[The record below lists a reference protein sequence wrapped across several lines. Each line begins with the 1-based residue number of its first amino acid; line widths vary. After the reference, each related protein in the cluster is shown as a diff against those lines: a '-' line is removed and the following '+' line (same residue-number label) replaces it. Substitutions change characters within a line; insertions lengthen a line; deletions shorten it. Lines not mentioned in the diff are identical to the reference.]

1 LARIVARLQRQAL
14 SEGDRESEPPQLAD
28 AVLGGRAQA
37 PRHLRRFGGGG
48 AEYYEVTVVPEIVR
62 RAYET
67 GYGKLL
73 DAIKCDKW
81 LALKNLMPKRDPVHA
96 RFNGHIFCLNSK
108 IRTVLFACTV
118 TKSEEEA
125 RRCAQLL
132 AALGVQAKVYKRLKR
147 YWIVQLNSREVL
159 KLAERLP
166 EWRSALR
173 ELAEKRRIE
182 PKGPVAR
189 RLLELAGSPPLPWQN
204 FKAPAR
210 GARS

>member
-1 LARIVARLQRQAL
+1 LLTLYLGDGCKHPRAFGFSAEGRI
-14 SEGDRESEPPQLAD
+14 
-28 AVLGGRAQA
+28 
-37 PRHLRRFGGGG
+37 
-48 AEYYEVTVVPEIVR
+48 EYYEITVVPEIVR

-67 GYGKLL
+67 GYSKLL

-81 LALKNLMPKRDPVHA
+81 LALKNLMPKRDLVHA
-96 RFNGHIFCLNSK
+96 RFNEYVFCLNYFHSK

-132 AALGVQAKVYKRLKR
+132 ALLGMQAKVYKWPRR
-147 YWIVQLNSREVL
+147 YWIVQLNGREVL
-159 KLAERLP
+159 KLAEPLP
-166 EWRSALR
+166 EWRNALR
-173 ELAEKRRIE
+173 ELAEKRKIE
-182 PKGPVAR
+182 PRGPVAR

-204 FKAPAR
+204 FKALAR

>member
-1 LARIVARLQRQAL
+1 V
-14 SEGDRESEPPQLAD
+14 
-28 AVLGGRAQA
+28 
-37 PRHLRRFGGGG
+37 H
-48 AEYYEVTVVPEIVR
+48 VR
-62 RAYET
+62 S
-67 GYGKLL
+67 
-73 DAIKCDKW
+73 
-81 LALKNLMPKRDPVHA
+81 
-96 RFNGHIFCLNSK
+96 NGHIFCLNSFHSK
-108 IRTVLFACTV
+108 GIACTV

-125 RRCAQLL
+125 KRCAQAL
-132 AALGVQAKVYKRLKR
+132 AALGVQAKVYERLKR

-159 KLAERLP
+159 KLTERLP